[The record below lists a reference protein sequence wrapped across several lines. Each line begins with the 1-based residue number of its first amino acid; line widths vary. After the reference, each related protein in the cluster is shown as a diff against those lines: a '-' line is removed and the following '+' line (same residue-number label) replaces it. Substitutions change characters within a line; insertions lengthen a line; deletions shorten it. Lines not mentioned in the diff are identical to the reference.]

1 MAGRLYRMAKVV
13 SANPKSW
20 GIVDANEISGFKRV
34 AKLSDLYSIAECIL
48 SSSYG
53 DGITDGA
60 DAVGQI
66 WHVSETNGDYKLIN
80 WANRKSA
87 AGWTKLSYGGDV
99 SVPVKDVRVDG
110 TTVLSNGVANIN
122 LKSRLDNYATTAIT
136 NDLKAKIDKKADNT
150 TVTAIMDTVSGLN
163 TNFNTFKNSK
173 GQANGL
179 ATLDEHG
186 QVPLNQLGNLDMT
199 VFTVVESLPTS
210 NIENKVYLVRS
221 SLTSDKNNY
230 IEYIYTGD
238 RKGTYDA
245 TKWEKLGEVAA
256 KTDLSGYYKKTEV
269 YNKTEIDN
277 KVTTINNSINNNAIN
292 TFTAETYTAARPDDE
307 HKDQYKL
314 NIRLNNGVNKTAYIK
329 PASSAGSGVMTYAQ
343 KVKLD
348 GIAVGANNYTH
359 PSYTSTP
366 TKALYKINVDGFGHV
381 SGYTE
386 VTKTDITALG
396 IPGSAPTVDTAM
408 SETSTNAV
416 QNKVI
421 NNAIYTHKIDANNFN
436 SIVNIADGTTR
447 LLFFNKEDGY
457 VNYKDD
463 NSACYL
469 ISNET
474 IDADNGV
481 PKIGYSEDGRTA
493 TSYLLRDI
501 DMVALTDTEL
511 NEILV

>member
-53 DGITDGA
+53 DGVTDGA

-150 TVTAIMDTVSGLN
+150 TVTAIMDAVSGLN
-163 TNFNTFKNSK
+163 TDFNTFKNSK
-173 GQANGL
+173 SQANGL

-238 RKGTYDA
+238 RKGAYDA

-269 YNKTEIDN
+269 YNKSEIDS

-292 TFTAETYTAARPDDE
+292 TFTAEPHTAARPDDE
-307 HKDQYKL
+307 HKDQYRL
-314 NIRLNNGVNKTAYIK
+314 NISLNNGVNKTAYIK
-329 PASSAGSGVMTYAQ
+329 PATNIESGVMTSSQ
-343 KVKLD
+343 KIKLD

-386 VTKTDITALG
+386 VTNTDIDQLV
-396 IPGSAPTVDTAM
+396 TVD
-408 SETSTNAV
+408 STLDIHSSRPVSGNAV
-416 QNKVI
+416 NKYI
-421 NNAIYTHKIDANNFN
+421 NNKKLTTDNLTNNN
-436 SIVNIADGTTR
+436 NGVISDGDYIIPYA
-447 LLFFNKEDGY
+447 LINGNGDNKLRYDG
-457 VNYKDD
+457 NAFAMHCEG
-463 NSACYL
+463 S
-469 ISNET
+469 T
-474 IDADNGV
+474 IDLRING
-481 PKIGYSEDGRTA
+481 
-493 TSYLLRDI
+493 TSLWNDSNLT
-501 DMVALTDTEL
+501 ALTDTEL
-511 NEILV
+511 NNILV

>member
-53 DGITDGA
+53 DGVTDGA

-87 AGWTKLSYGGDV
+87 SGWTKLSYGGDV
-99 SVPVKDVRVDG
+99 SVPVKDVKVDG

-122 LKSRLDNYATTAIT
+122 LNSRLQNYATTTVT
-136 NDLKAKIDKKADNT
+136 NDLRSKIDKKADNT
-150 TVTAIMDTVSGLN
+150 IVTSIMNTVSGLN
-163 TNFNTFKNSK
+163 TNFNTFKDSK

-186 QVPLNQLGNLDMT
+186 YVPLDQLGNLDMT
-199 VFTVVESLPTS
+199 VFTVVGSLPTS
-210 NIENKVYLVRS
+210 NIENKVQLVRS

-238 RKGTYDA
+238 RKGAYDA

-277 KVTTINNSINNNAIN
+277 KVGNINSSINNNAIN
-292 TFTAETYTAARPDDE
+292 TFTAEPHTAARPDDE

-314 NIRLNNGVNKTAYIK
+314 NISLNNGVNKTAYIK
-329 PASSAGSGVMTYAQ
+329 PVSSLGSGVMTYAQ

-348 GIAVGANNYTH
+348 GIAVNANNYVH
-359 PSYTSTP
+359 PAHTSA
-366 TKALYKINVDGFGHV
+366 TKGLYKITVDSLGHV
-381 SGYTE
+381 SNTE
-386 VTKTDITALG
+386 AVTKADITSLG
-396 IPGSAPTVDTAM
+396 IPGSAPTVDTVM
-408 SETSTNAV
+408 SATSTNVV

-421 NNAIYTHKIDANNFN
+421 DNAIKTHKIN
-436 SIVNIADGTTR
+436 SDNLDSDLPGTGTDYNILGE
-447 LLFFNKEDGY
+447 N
-457 VNYKDD
+457 
-463 NSACYL
+463 
-469 ISNET
+469 NET
-474 IDADNGV
+474 NKVSALVDSFIYHFNPTGNSWLSIDGSTVWD
-481 PKIGYSEDGRTA
+481 D
-493 TSYLLRDI
+493 TSLR
-501 DMVALTDTEL
+501 ALTDTEL
-511 NEILV
+511 NNILK

>member
-53 DGITDGA
+53 DGVTDGA

-150 TVTAIMDTVSGLN
+150 TVTAVMDAVSGLN

-173 GQANGL
+173 GQADGL

-186 QVPLNQLGNLDMT
+186 QVPLDQLGNLDT
-199 VFTVVESLPTS
+199 VLFEVVTDLP
-210 NIENKVYLVRS
+210 NALNKIKKHIYLK
-221 SLTSDKNNY
+221 TAGITGDKNVY
-230 IEYIYTGD
+230 AEYIYTGGITAHD
-238 RKGTYDA
+238 VYDA
-245 TKWEKLGEVAA
+245 AKWEKLGEVAA

-269 YNKTEIDN
+269 YNKGEIDT
-277 KVTTINNSINNNAIN
+277 KITTINNSINNNAIN

-307 HKDQYKL
+307 HKDQYRL
-314 NIRLNNGVNKTAYIK
+314 NISLHNGVNKTAYIK
-329 PASSAGSGVMTYAQ
+329 PVSSAGSGVMTYAQ

-366 TKALYKINVDGFGHV
+366 TKALYKINVDNLGHV

-386 VTKTDITALG
+386 VTKADITNLG
-396 IPGSAPTVDTAM
+396 IPGSAPTVDAEL
-408 SETSTNAV
+408 SDTSTNAV
-416 QNKVI
+416 QNKVLKQ
-421 NNAIYTHKIDANNFN
+421 AIGDIEA
-436 SIVNIADGTTR
+436 VALQAAD
-447 LLFFNKEDGY
+447 DIS
-457 VNYKDD
+457 VIQDD
-463 NSACYL
+463 Y
-469 ISNET
+469 
-474 IDADNGV
+474 
-481 PKIGYSEDGRTA
+481 YS
-493 TSYLLRDI
+493 SKNL
-501 DMVALTDTEL
+501 VALTDTEL
-511 NEILV
+511 NNILV

>member
-53 DGITDGA
+53 DGVTDGA

-122 LKSRLDNYATTAIT
+122 LNSRLQNYATTAIT
-136 NDLKAKIDKKADNT
+136 NDLKGKIDKKADNT
-150 TVTAIMDTVSGLN
+150 TVTSIMDSVSGLN

-186 QVPLNQLGNLDMT
+186 YVPLNQLGNLDMT

-277 KVTTINNSINNNAIN
+277 KVTTINNSINNNAID
-292 TFTAETYTAARPDDE
+292 TFTSIPIVAAKPGDE
-307 HKDQYKL
+307 HEDQYKL
-314 NIRLNNGVNKTAYIK
+314 IINLKDGGVKTTYIK
-329 PASSAGSGVMTYAQ
+329 PVSNTASGVMTYKQ
-343 KVKLD
+343 KAKLD

-359 PSYTSTP
+359 PAHTSA
-366 TKALYKINVDGFGHV
+366 TKGLYKITVDSLGHV
-381 SGYTE
+381 SNTE
-386 VTKTDITALG
+386 AVTNTDINQLV
-396 IPGSAPTVDTAM
+396 TVD
-408 SETSTNAV
+408 STLDIHSSHPVSGNAV
-416 QNKVI
+416 NKYI
-421 NNAIYTHKIDANNFN
+421 NNKKLTTDNLTDNNN
-436 SIVNIADGTTR
+436 GVISDGSYVIPYA
-447 LLFFNKEDGY
+447 LINGNGDNKLRYDENAFVMHCEG
-457 VNYKDD
+457 
-463 NSACYL
+463 S
-469 ISNET
+469 T
-474 IDADNGV
+474 IDLRINGA
-481 PKIGYSEDGRTA
+481 SLWHDSNLT
-493 TSYLLRDI
+493 
-501 DMVALTDTEL
+501 ALTDTEL
-511 NEILV
+511 NNILK

>member
-53 DGITDGA
+53 DGVTDGA

-87 AGWTKLSYGGDV
+87 AGWTKLSYGGNV
-99 SVPVKDVRVDG
+99 SVPVKDVHVNNAS
-110 TTVLSNGVANIN
+110 VLSNGVANIN
-122 LKSRLDNYATTAIT
+122 LTDYAKKSDVTNNLKNYIAQAEKGVRNGVAPLDR
-136 NDLKAKIDKKADNT
+136 DNMIPLQYLGHLDT
-150 TVTAIMDTVSGLN
+150 TVYKVLG
-163 TNFNTFKNSK
+163 TNE
-173 GQANGL
+173 A
-179 ATLDEHG
+179 
-186 QVPLNQLGNLDMT
+186 
-199 VFTVVESLPTS
+199 LPTTGIKS
-210 NIENKVYLVRS
+210 CIYLKLIETGNPTGNNNKYA
-221 SLTSDKNNY
+221 
-230 IEYIYTGD
+230 EYVYTGD
-238 RKGTYDA
+238 IAGTYDA
-245 TKWEKLGEVAA
+245 TKWEKLGEV
-256 KTDLSGYYKKTEV
+256 TSNIDLNEYYKKTEV
-269 YNKTEIDN
+269 YNKTEIND
-277 KVTTINNSINNNAIN
+277 KVANINDSINNNAIN
-292 TFTAETYTAARPDDE
+292 TFTAETHTAARPDDE
-307 HKDQYKL
+307 HKDQYRL
-314 NIRLNNGVNKTAYIK
+314 NISLNNGVNKTAYIK
-329 PASSAGSGVMTYAQ
+329 PVSSAGSGVMTYAQ

-348 GIAVGANNYTH
+348 GIAVGANNYVH
-359 PSYTSTP
+359 PDYTQA
-366 TKALYKINVDGFGHV
+366 TKGLYKITVDSLGHV
-381 SGYTE
+381 SNTE
-386 VTKTDITALG
+386 AVTKEDIAELG
-396 IPGSAPTVDTAM
+396 ISGGTLTVDTAM
-408 SETSTNAV
+408 SDTSTNAV

-436 SIVNIADGTTR
+436 SVVNIADGTTR

-474 IDADNGV
+474 IDADKGV
-481 PKIGYSEDGRTA
+481 PKIGYSEDGSTA

>member
-53 DGITDGA
+53 DGVTDGA

-99 SVPVKDVRVDG
+99 SVPVKDVKVDG

-122 LKSRLDNYATTAIT
+122 LSSRLQNYATTAIT
-136 NDLKAKIDKKADNT
+136 DDLRSKVDKKADNT
-150 TVTAIMDTVSGLN
+150 TVTSIMDTVSGLN
-163 TNFNTFKNSK
+163 TKFNTFKDSK

-179 ATLDEHG
+179 ATLDAHG
-186 QVPLNQLGNLDMT
+186 YVPLDQLGNLDMT

-256 KTDLSGYYKKTEV
+256 KTDLSEYYKKTEV
-269 YNKTEIDN
+269 YNKTEINN
-277 KVTTINNSINNNAIN
+277 KVSDINNSINNHAID
-292 TFTAETYTAARPDDE
+292 TFTSIPHIAARPGDE
-307 HKDQYKL
+307 HEDQYKL
-314 NIRLNNGVNKTAYIK
+314 SINLKGGDAKTTYIK
-329 PASSAGSGVMTYAQ
+329 PVSNTASGVMTYKQ
-343 KVKLD
+343 KAKLD
-348 GIAVGANNYTH
+348 GIAVGANNYVH
-359 PSYTSTP
+359 PAHTSA
-366 TKALYKINVDGFGHV
+366 TKGLYKITVDSLGHV
-381 SGYTE
+381 SNTQA
-386 VTKTDITALG
+386 VTKSDITALG
-396 IPGSAPTVDTAM
+396 IPGSAPTVDAVM
-408 SETSTNAV
+408 SATSTNAV

-421 NNAIYTHKIDANNFN
+421 DNAIKTHKIDHNNLDGDLPGTGTDYSILGENNENNKVSALLDSFIYHFN
-436 SIVNIADGTTR
+436 PTGNSWLSIDGST
-447 LLFFNKEDGY
+447 
-457 VNYKDD
+457 VWDD
-463 NSACYL
+463 
-469 ISNET
+469 
-474 IDADNGV
+474 
-481 PKIGYSEDGRTA
+481 
-493 TSYLLRDI
+493 TSLT
-501 DMVALTDTEL
+501 ALTDTEL
-511 NEILV
+511 TKILV

>member
-53 DGITDGA
+53 DGVTDGA

-99 SVPVKDVRVDG
+99 SVPVKDVKVDG

-122 LKSRLDNYATTAIT
+122 LNSRLQNYATTTIT
-136 NDLKAKIDKKADNT
+136 NNLSAKIDKKADNT
-150 TVTAIMDTVSGLN
+150 TVTSIMDAVTSLN
-163 TNFNTFKNSK
+163 NHFNAFKDSK
-173 GQANGL
+173 SQANGL

-186 QVPLNQLGNLDMT
+186 YVPLDQLGNLDMT

-238 RKGTYDA
+238 RKGAYDA

-269 YNKTEIDN
+269 YNKTEIDT
-277 KVTTINNSINNNAIN
+277 KVTNLNNSINNNAIN
-292 TFTAETYTAARPDDE
+292 TFTAEPHTAARPDDE
-307 HKDQYKL
+307 HKDQYRL
-314 NIRLNNGVNKTAYIK
+314 NISLNNGVNKTVYIK
-329 PASSAGSGVMTYAQ
+329 PASSLGSGVMTYAQ

-348 GIAVGANNYTH
+348 GIAVNANNYVH

-366 TKALYKINVDGFGHV
+366 TKALYKINVDNHGHV
-381 SGYTE
+381 SGYTA
-386 VTKTDITALG
+386 VNKGDLDSLI
-396 IPGSAPTVDTAM
+396 TVDTVM

-421 NNAIYTHKIDANNFN
+421 NNAIKTHKINSDNLDGNLPGTGTDYNILGENNENNKVSALVDSFIYHFSPTGN
-436 SIVNIADGTTR
+436 SWLSIDGST
-447 LLFFNKEDGY
+447 
-457 VNYKDD
+457 VWDD
-463 NSACYL
+463 
-469 ISNET
+469 
-474 IDADNGV
+474 
-481 PKIGYSEDGRTA
+481 
-493 TSYLLRDI
+493 TSLT
-501 DMVALTDTEL
+501 ALTDTEL
-511 NEILV
+511 NNILK

>member
-34 AKLSDLYSIAECIL
+34 ARLSDLYSIAECIL

-53 DGITDGA
+53 DGVTDGA

-99 SVPVKDVRVDG
+99 SVPVKDVCVDG

-136 NDLKAKIDKKADNT
+136 NDLKSKIDKKADNT
-150 TVTAIMDTVSGLN
+150 TVTAVMDTVNGLN
-163 TNFNTFKNSK
+163 TNFTTFKNSK

-179 ATLDEHG
+179 AILDEHG

-269 YNKTEIDN
+269 YNKGEIDN

-314 NIRLNNGVNKTAYIK
+314 NISLHNGDNKTAYIK

-366 TKALYKINVDGFGHV
+366 TKALYKINVDNLGHV

-386 VTKTDITALG
+386 VTNTDIDQLV
-396 IPGSAPTVDTAM
+396 TVD
-408 SETSTNAV
+408 STLNIHSSHPVSGNAI
-416 QNKVI
+416 NKYI
-421 NNAIYTHKIDANNFN
+421 NNKKLTTDNLTDNNN
-436 SIVNIADGTTR
+436 SVISDGDYVIPYA
-447 LLFFNKEDGY
+447 LINGNGDNKLRYDGNAF
-457 VNYKDD
+457 VMHCEGSTVDLRINGTSLWHD
-463 NSACYL
+463 
-469 ISNET
+469 SN
-474 IDADNGV
+474 
-481 PKIGYSEDGRTA
+481 
-493 TSYLLRDI
+493 L
-501 DMVALTDTEL
+501 VALTDTEL
-511 NEILV
+511 NNILV

>member
-53 DGITDGA
+53 DGVTDGA

-66 WHVSETNGDYKLIN
+66 WHVSETNGDYKLTN
-80 WANRKSA
+80 WADRKSA
-87 AGWTKLSYGGDV
+87 AGWTKLSYGGDI
-99 SVPVKDVRVDG
+99 SVPVRDVQVDG

-122 LKSRLDNYATTAIT
+122 LKSRLDNYATTDIT
-136 NDLKAKIDKKADNT
+136 NDLSAKIDKKADNT
-150 TVTAIMDTVSGLN
+150 TVTAITDAVSGLN
-163 TNFNTFKNSK
+163 TDFNTFKNSK
-173 GQANGL
+173 SQANGL
-179 ATLDEHG
+179 ATLDAQG
-186 QVPLNQLGNLDMT
+186 YIPLDQLGNLDVT

-210 NIENKVYLVRS
+210 DIENKVYLVRS

-256 KTDLSGYYKKTEV
+256 KTDLSEYYKKTEV
-269 YNKTEIDN
+269 YNKTEIDG
-277 KVTTINNSINNNAIN
+277 KVTTLNNSINNNAIN
-292 TFTAETYTAARPDDE
+292 TFTAETYTAATPNDE

-314 NIRLNNGVNKTAYIK
+314 NISLNNGDNKTAYIK

-386 VTKTDITALG
+386 VTKADITNLG
-396 IPGSAPTVDTAM
+396 IPGSAPTVDAAM

-457 VNYKDD
+457 VNYNDD
-463 NSACYL
+463 DGACYL

-481 PKIGYSEDGRTA
+481 PKIAYSEDGSVA

-501 DMVALTDTEL
+501 DMVALTDGEL

>member
-53 DGITDGA
+53 DGVTDGA

-99 SVPVKDVRVDG
+99 SVPVKDVKVDG

-122 LKSRLDNYATTAIT
+122 LNSRLQNYATTSVT
-136 NDLKAKIDKKADNT
+136 NDLRAKIDKKADNT

-163 TNFNTFKNSK
+163 TNFTTFKNSK

-186 QVPLNQLGNLDMT
+186 YVPLNQLGNLDMT

-269 YNKTEIDN
+269 YNKTEIDG
-277 KVTTINNSINNNAIN
+277 KVSNINNSINNHAIN
-292 TFTAETYTAARPDDE
+292 TFTAEAYVAARPGDE
-307 HKDQYKL
+307 HEDQYKL
-314 NIRLNNGVNKTAYIK
+314 SINLKSGDVKTAYIK
-329 PASSAGSGVMTYAQ
+329 PATNTESGVMTSSQ
-343 KVKLD
+343 KIKLD
-348 GIAVGANNYTH
+348 GIAVGANNYVH

-366 TKALYKINVDGFGHV
+366 TKALYKINVDGHGHV

-386 VTKTDITALG
+386 VTKADITALG
-396 IPGSAPTVDTAM
+396 IPGSAPTVDAVM
-408 SETSTNAV
+408 SATSTNAV

-421 NNAIYTHKIDANNFN
+421 DNAIKTHKIDHNNLDGDLPGTGTDYSILGENNENNKVSALLDSFIYHFN
-436 SIVNIADGTTR
+436 PT
-447 LLFFNKEDGY
+447 
-457 VNYKDD
+457 
-463 NSACYL
+463 
-469 ISNET
+469 
-474 IDADNGV
+474 
-481 PKIGYSEDGRTA
+481 GYSWLSIDGSTVWDD
-493 TSYLLRDI
+493 TSLT
-501 DMVALTDTEL
+501 ALTDTEL
-511 NEILV
+511 NNILK

>member
-53 DGITDGA
+53 DGVTDGA

-99 SVPVKDVRVDG
+99 SVPVKDVKVDG

-122 LKSRLDNYATTAIT
+122 LNSRLENYATTAIT
-136 NDLKAKIDKKADNT
+136 NDLRGKIDKKADNT
-150 TVTAIMDTVSGLN
+150 TVTSIMDSVSNLN

-173 GQANGL
+173 GKANGL

-186 QVPLNQLGNLDMT
+186 YVPLDQLGNLDMT

-256 KTDLSGYYKKTEV
+256 KTDLSEYYKKTEV
-269 YNKTEIDN
+269 YNKTEIDT
-277 KVTTINNSINNNAIN
+277 KVTNLNNSINNNAIH
-292 TFTAETYTAARPDDE
+292 TFIAEPHTNARPDDE
-307 HKDQYKL
+307 HKDQYRL
-314 NIRLNNGVNKTAYIK
+314 DISLNNGDNKTAYIK
-329 PASSAGSGVMTYAQ
+329 PASSLGSGVMTYAQ

-359 PSYTSTP
+359 PAHTP
-366 TKALYKINVDGFGHV
+366 ATKGLHKITVDSLGHV
-381 SGYTE
+381 SNTE
-386 VTKTDITALG
+386 AVTKSDITNLG
-396 IPGSAPTVDTAM
+396 IPGSAPTVDAAM

-421 NNAIYTHKIDANNFN
+421 DNAIKTHKIDHNNLDGDLPGTGTDYSILGENNENNKVSALLDSFIYHFN
-436 SIVNIADGTTR
+436 PTGNSWLSIDGST
-447 LLFFNKEDGY
+447 
-457 VNYKDD
+457 VWDD
-463 NSACYL
+463 
-469 ISNET
+469 
-474 IDADNGV
+474 
-481 PKIGYSEDGRTA
+481 
-493 TSYLLRDI
+493 TSLR
-501 DMVALTDTEL
+501 ALTDTEL
-511 NEILV
+511 NNILK